1 MVACETMSAR
11 LADGDS
17 VYETGKVGHA
27 NEAATDLG
35 VRPGQ
40 PIQEAARLLL
50 KAPPG
55 KVIEPEG
62 ISEKN
67 TITVLDETEN
77 GTVYASWG
85 LPVLKKIQEPHPDAV
100 FVQGSHSGQT
110 IVAEIIRLQVK
121 GVITNDAGRGKDD
134 SGIAAAAVGT
144 MSARVGETM
153 STWNDG
159 IISCMNDVAGSRGV
173 LPGMG
178 VREAAGKMLIS

>member
-1 MVACETMSAR
+1 MAKDPITVVHEEESGRILTANSMTFFDDRVTTKDVIICGSYCAYSSIRWVLRVGAKAAVAHECGVGMDGAGIAGLVSAQERGIPMVACETMSAR

-77 GTVYASWG
+77 GTVYAS
-85 LPVLKKIQEPHPDAV
+85 
-100 FVQGSHSGQT
+100 
-110 IVAEIIRLQVK
+110 
-121 GVITNDAGRGKDD
+121 
-134 SGIAAAAVGT
+134 
-144 MSARVGETM
+144 
-153 STWNDG
+153 
-159 IISCMNDVAGSRGV
+159 
-173 LPGMG
+173 
-178 VREAAGKMLIS
+178 